1 MRAHKCII
9 EMKESFGYNFDGI
22 GPNEIELMVRHL
34 LEGMN
39 ENRVMTPVIDITN
52 RLGFTVYQFP
62 FAKEGCKTPIKAF
75 FGIGTE
81 FSMNENS
88 NFFLIE
94 KNMSNEDKR
103 FFVAYLMAHYMIDI
117 DERHTEFFKL
127 SVQNSDIKND
137 PYTRLALT
145 ILMPKDIF
153 KSQLEFLQASY
164 KVAGRDKEIN
174 NKMLIYK
181 LSRIFQVTPK
191 MVRARMIMLNIS
203 LERNKI
209 EDVLKEE
216 ATEQ

>member
-1 MRAHKCII
+1 MRAHKCIT
-9 EMKESFGYNFDGI
+9 EMKESFGYNFEGI
-22 GPNEIELMVRHL
+22 GQNETELMVRHL

-62 FAKEGCKTPIKAF
+62 FQKEGCESPIKAF

-103 FFVAYLMAHYMIDI
+103 FFVAYLMARYMIDI

-127 SVQNSDIKND
+127 SVQTSDIKND

-145 ILMPKDIF
+145 ILMPKDVF

-164 KVAGRDKEIN
+164 KVANREKELT

-191 MVRARMIMLNIS
+191 MVRARMIMMNIS
-203 LERNKI
+203 LEKNKI
-209 EDVLKEE
+209 EDILKEE